1 MMRTSQMALKKQL
14 AYGTALSLMGG
25 FAAPAMAQTDESQS
39 RISSGNEDIIVTARK
54 VTERLQE
61 TPVAVTAIGADRLER
76 IGATDISDLSGRAP
90 NVTINTI
97 GNFGS
102 SVAVF
107 IRGIGN
113 GDPDSTVD
121 PSVGIYVDGV
131 YIPRTA
137 NSSLDLFDVEQVEI
151 LRGPQ
156 GTLFGRNTTGGAVN
170 YRTKRPTGNF
180 DIRGAVTLGDFG
192 QREIRFAAETPLI
205 DGVLAFKVAAFS
217 QHLDGYYLNTFTG
230 IPGRRNPTS
239 AGESNTFTVR
249 PSLLFTPTDN
259 FELTI
264 IGEYSRERSENLPS
278 INVTPPNKLLQIF
291 YNVPSFGRDENVRA
305 FAFNV
310 PGQSDVD
317 IWGVTAEANWDIGPG
332 TLTSISNY
340 RETTKDINNNDT
352 DGTTAGFFETLRS
365 QPHEQ
370 YSSELRYNT
379 NVTDDL
385 NIIAG
390 LYYFHQEYFLRRDT
404 FLNIFNGPT
413 TARNNAITGQEHEN
427 FAIFAQAEYNITPEL
442 RVSLGGRYTKE
453 KKDFFATLFTPFP
466 NLGPVF
472 ELDEKWSNFGP
483 SVGIDYQASDD
494 ILIYAKYSKGFK
506 SGGFNGRGGT
516 PGALGPFDEES
527 VNAFEGGV
535 KADWFD
541 NRLRTNLAV
550 YYNKYKDLQRTVIRS
565 LAGQTGGNN
574 QETVTDNAASAT
586 VKGFELEVSA
596 VPIDGLNLDFSAG
609 YNNASYDEYF
619 ADLNGDTIVTDNSN
633 QDISRA
639 PKWTLGGGISY
650 AADLGGAGVLTFRG
664 DWTHVGKQN
673 LLTSGA
679 LDGRIPSYDVIDASV
694 RWDMPGDQAYVT
706 IFVKN
711 LNNELY
717 EVSYTPVG
725 GLFDFHNI
733 SPPRRWGVT
742 LGFDM

>member
-1 MMRTSQMALKKQL
+1 MRVFLTKFRRHL
-14 AYGTALSLMGG
+14 AIGTAVGAIGG
-25 FAAPAMAQTDESQS
+25 LTAPAMAQSDEPDS
-39 RISSGNEDIIVTARK
+39 RISTGNTEIVVTARK
-54 VTERLQE
+54 KTERLQE
-61 TPVAVTAIGADRLER
+61 APVAVTALGGESLER
-76 IGATDISDLSGRAP
+76 INATDLSDLSGRAP

-180 DIRGAVTLGDFG
+180 DIRGAVTLGDYG
-192 QREIRFAAETPLI
+192 QRDIRFAAETPLI
-205 DGVLAFKVAAFS
+205 EDVLAFKVAAFS
-217 QHLDGYYLNTFTG
+217 QHLDGFYTNTFTG
-230 IPGRRNPTS
+230 IPGRRGPTS
-239 AGESNTFTVR
+239 AGESNTFTFR

-278 INVTPPNKLLQIF
+278 INVSPPNQLLQIF

-310 PGQSDVD
+310 PGRSDIDV
-317 IWGVTAEANWDIGPG
+317 WGVTAEANWQIGPG
-332 TLTSISNY
+332 TLTSVSNY

-352 DGTTAGFFETLRS
+352 DGTTAPFFETLRD

-370 YSSELRYNT
+370 YSSELRYNAD
-379 NVTDDL
+379 VTDDL

-390 LYYFHQEYFLRRDT
+390 LYYFRQKYFLRRDT
-404 FLNIFNGPT
+404 FLNVTNGPV
-413 TARNNAITGQEHEN
+413 TARNNAITGQTHKN
-427 FAIFAQAEYNITPEL
+427 FAIFGQAEYNITPEL
-442 RVSLGGRYTKE
+442 RVSLGGRFTTE

-466 NLGPVF
+466 TLGPVF
-472 ELDEKWSNFGP
+472 ELDESWSNFGP
-483 SVGIDYQASDD
+483 SVGVDYQASDD
-494 ILIYAKYSKGFK
+494 ILIYAKYSRGFK

-527 VNAFEGGV
+527 VDAFEGGI
-535 KADWFD
+535 KADWLD
-541 NRLRTNLAV
+541 NRLRTNLSV
-550 YYNKYKDLQRTVIRS
+550 YYNKYDDLQRTVIRS
-565 LAGQTGGNN
+565 LQNQTGGNN

-596 VPIDGLNLDFSAG
+596 VPVDGLNLDFAVG
-609 YNNASYDEYF
+609 YNNASYDEYL
-619 ADLNGDTIVTDNSN
+619 ADLNGDGIITDNSDR
-633 QDISRA
+633 DISRA

-650 AADLGGAGVLTFRG
+650 AADLGDAGLLTFRG
-664 DWTHVGKQN
+664 DWTHVGSQN
-673 LLTSGA
+673 LLTAGTPN
-679 LDGRIPSYDVIDASV
+679 GRISSYDVVDASV
-694 RWDMPGDQAYVT
+694 KWDVPGDQFYVS

-711 LNNELY
+711 LTDELY
-717 EVSYTPVG
+717 EVSFTPVG
-725 GLFDFHNI
+725 SLFSFHNI

>member
-1 MMRTSQMALKKQL
+1 MARYEALKRQLGYGMALGL
-14 AYGTALSLMGG
+14 AAGL
-25 FAAPAMAQTDESQS
+25 AAPAMAQDDQATSKVS
-39 RISSGNEDIIVTARK
+39 TGNEIITVTARK
-54 VTERLQE
+54 KTERLQE
-61 TPVAVTAIGADRLER
+61 APVAVTAIGSDRLER

-180 DIRGAVTLGDFG
+180 DIRGAITLGDYG
-192 QREIRFAAETPLI
+192 QRDIKFAAETPLI
-205 DGVLAFKVAAFS
+205 DDVLSVKVAAFS

-230 IPGRRNPTS
+230 IPGRRAPTS
-239 AGESNTFTVR
+239 AGESNTFTFR
-249 PSLLFTPTDN
+249 PSILFTPTDN

-278 INVTPPNKLLQIF
+278 INVSPPNQLLQVF

-310 PGQSDVD
+310 PGRSDIDV
-317 IWGVTAEANWDIGPG
+317 WGVTAEANWDIGPG
-332 TLTSISNY
+332 TLTSVSNY

-352 DGTTAGFFETLRS
+352 DGTTAPFFETLRD

-370 YSSELRYNT
+370 YSSELRYNA

-390 LYYFHQEYFLRRDT
+390 LYYFRQKYFLRRDT
-404 FLNIFNGPT
+404 FLNVTNGPV
-413 TARNNAITGQEHEN
+413 TARNNAITGQTHKN
-427 FAIFAQAEYNITPEL
+427 FAIFGQAEYNVTPEL
-442 RVSLGGRYTKE
+442 RVSLGGRFTTE

-466 NLGPVF
+466 TLGPVF
-472 ELDEKWSNFGP
+472 NLDESWSNFGP
-483 SVGIDYQASDD
+483 SVGIDYQPNDN
-494 ILIYAKYSKGFK
+494 ILLYAKYSKGFK

-527 VNAFEGGV
+527 VNAFEGGI
-535 KADWFD
+535 KADWLD

-550 YYNKYKDLQRTVIRS
+550 YYNKYDDLQRTVIRT
-565 LAGQTGGNN
+565 LTAQTGGNN
-574 QETVTDNAASAT
+574 QETVTDNAASAS

-596 VPIDGLNLDFSAG
+596 VPVDGLNLDFSAG
-609 YNNASYDEYF
+609 YNNASYDEYN
-619 ADLNGDTIVTDNSN
+619 ADLNGDGIVTDNSDR
-633 QDISRA
+633 DISRA
-639 PKWTLGGGISY
+639 PRWTLGGGVSY
-650 AADLGGAGVLTFRG
+650 AADLGGAGLLTFRG

-673 LLTSGA
+673 LLTAGTPN
-679 LDGRIPSYDVIDASV
+679 GRISSYDVIDASV
-694 RWDMPGDQAYVT
+694 RWDLPGDQAYVT
-706 IFVKN
+706 VFVKN
-711 LNNELY
+711 LNDELY
-717 EVSYTPVG
+717 EVSFTPVG
-725 GLFDFHNI
+725 GLFSFHNI
-733 SPPRRWGVT
+733 SPPRRWGIT

>member
-1 MMRTSQMALKKQL
+1 MMTGCKAFRRQL
-14 AYGTALSLMGG
+14 GFGTAIGLAVGL
-25 FAAPAMAQTDESQS
+25 AVPAMAQDDQATSKVS
-39 RISSGNEDIIVTARK
+39 TGNEIITVTARK
-54 VTERLQE
+54 KTERLQE
-61 TPVAVTAIGADRLER
+61 APVAVTAIGSDRLER
-76 IGATDISDLSGRAP
+76 IGATDIADLSGRAP

-102 SVAVF
+102 SAAVF

-180 DIRGAVTLGDFG
+180 DIRGAITLGDYG
-192 QREIRFAAETPLI
+192 QRDIKFAAETPLI
-205 DGVLAFKVAAFS
+205 DDVLSVKVAAFS

-230 IPGRRNPTS
+230 IPGRRAPTS
-239 AGESNTFTVR
+239 AGKSNTFTFR
-249 PSLLFTPTDN
+249 PSILFTPTDN

-278 INVTPPNKLLQIF
+278 INVSPPNQLLQVF

-310 PGQSDVD
+310 PGRSDIDV
-317 IWGVTAEANWDIGPG
+317 WGVTAEANWDIGPG
-332 TLTSISNY
+332 TLTSVSNY

-352 DGTTAGFFETLRS
+352 DGTTAPFFETLRD

-370 YSSELRYNT
+370 YSSELRYNA

-390 LYYFHQEYFLRRDT
+390 LYYFRQKYFLRRDT
-404 FLNIFNGPT
+404 FLNVTNGPV
-413 TARNNAITGQEHEN
+413 TARNNAITGQTHKN
-427 FAIFAQAEYNITPEL
+427 FAIFGQAEYNVTPEL
-442 RVSLGGRYTKE
+442 RISLGGRFTTE

-466 NLGPVF
+466 TLGPVF
-472 ELDEKWSNFGP
+472 TLDESWSNFGP
-483 SVGIDYQASDD
+483 SVGIDYQPDD
-494 ILIYAKYSKGFK
+494 NILLYAKYSKGFK

-527 VNAFEGGV
+527 VNAFEGGI
-535 KADWFD
+535 KADWLD

-550 YYNKYKDLQRTVIRS
+550 YYNKYDDLQRTVIRT
-565 LAGQTGGNN
+565 LTGQTGGNN
-574 QETVTDNAASAT
+574 QETVTDNAASAS

-596 VPIDGLNLDFSAG
+596 VPVDGLNLDFSAG
-609 YNNASYDEYF
+609 YNNASYDEYN
-619 ADLNGDTIVTDNSN
+619 ADLNGDGIVTDNSDR
-633 QDISRA
+633 DISRA
-639 PKWTLGGGISY
+639 PRWTLGGGVSY
-650 AADLGGAGVLTFRG
+650 AADLGGAGLLTFRG

-673 LLTSGA
+673 LLTAGTPN
-679 LDGRIPSYDVIDASV
+679 GRISSYDVIDASV
-694 RWDMPGDQAYVT
+694 RWDLPGDQAYVT
-706 IFVKN
+706 VFVKN
-711 LNNELY
+711 LNDELY
-717 EVSYTPVG
+717 EVSFTPVG
-725 GLFDFHNI
+725 GLFSFHNI
-733 SPPRRWGVT
+733 SPPRRWGITV
-742 LGFDM
+742 GFDM

>member
-1 MMRTSQMALKKQL
+1 MGASLRILKRQL
-14 AYGTALSLMGG
+14 AYGTALGLMGG
-25 FAAPAMAQTDESQS
+25 VAAPALAQDQES
-39 RISSGNEDIIVTARK
+39 SSKVSTGNAEIIVTARK
-54 VTERLQE
+54 KTERLQE
-61 TPVAVTAIGADRLER
+61 APVAVTAIGADRLDR

-170 YRTKRPTGNF
+170 YRTKRPTGQF
-180 DIRGAVTLGDFG
+180 DIRGQVTLGDFG
-192 QREIRFAAETPLI
+192 QRDIKFAAETPLI
-205 DGVLAFKVAAFS
+205 DDVLSVKVAAFS

-239 AGESNTFTVR
+239 AGKSNTFTFR
-249 PSLLFTPTDN
+249 PSILFTPTDN

-291 YNVPSFGRDENVRA
+291 YNVPSFARTDDVRA

-310 PGQSDVD
+310 PGQSDID
-317 IWGVTAEANWDIGPG
+317 IWGVTVEANWEIGPG

-352 DGTTAGFFETLRS
+352 DGTTAPFFETLRD

-370 YSSELRYNT
+370 YSSELRYNA

-390 LYYFHQEYFLRRDT
+390 LYYFQQEYFLRRDT
-404 FLNIFNGPT
+404 FLNVTNGPT
-413 TARNNAITGQEHEN
+413 TARNNAITGQTHKN
-427 FAIFAQAEYNITPEL
+427 FAVFAQAEYNITPEL

-453 KKDFFATLFTPFP
+453 KKDFFATFFTPFP
-466 NLGPVF
+466 NLGPITR
-472 ELDEKWSNFGP
+472 LDDTWSNFGP

-494 ILIYAKYSKGFK
+494 VLLYAKYSKGFK

-541 NRLRTNLAV
+541 NRLRTNVAV
-550 YYNKYKDLQRTVIRS
+550 YYNKYTDLQRTVIRT
-565 LAGQTGGNN
+565 LAGQIGGNN

-609 YNNASYDEYF
+609 YNNASYDEYL
-619 ADLNGDTIVTDNSN
+619 ADLNGDTMITDNS
-633 QDISRA
+633 DLEISRA

-650 AADLGGAGVLTFRG
+650 AADLGGAGILTFRG

-673 LLTSGA
+673 LLVTGA
-679 LDGRIPSYDVIDASV
+679 LDGRIPAYDVIDASI
-694 RWDMPGDQAYVT
+694 RWDLPGDQAYVN

-711 LNNELY
+711 LNKELY

-725 GLFDFHNI
+725 TLFDFHNI
-733 SPPRRWGVT
+733 SPPRRWGIT
-742 LGFDM
+742 LGFDL

>member
-1 MMRTSQMALKKQL
+1 MRSTFRGFKRQL
-14 AYGTALSLMGG
+14 AIGAAVGAIGG
-25 FAAPAMAQTDESQS
+25 FATPSLAQDADKSS
-39 RISSGNEDIIVTARK
+39 KISSGNEEILVTARK

-61 TPVAVTAIGADRLER
+61 SPVAVTAIGADRLER
-76 IGATDISDLSGRAP
+76 IGATDLSDLSGRAP

-102 SVAVF
+102 SISVF

-131 YIPRTA
+131 YLPRTA

-156 GTLFGRNTTGGAVN
+156 GVLFGRNTTGGAIN
-170 YRTKRPTGNF
+170 YRTKRPTGQF
-180 DIRGAVTLGDFG
+180 DMRGSITLGDFG
-192 QREIRFAAETPLI
+192 QRDIRFAAETPLI
-205 DGVLAFKVAAFS
+205 DDVLAVKVAAFS

-230 IPGRRNPTS
+230 IPGRRNATS
-239 AGESNTFTVR
+239 AGMSNTFTFR
-249 PSLLFTPTDN
+249 PSLRFTPTDN
-259 FELTI
+259 FDLTI

-278 INVTPPNKLLQIF
+278 INVSTPNQLLQRF
-291 YNVPSFGRDENVRA
+291 YGVPSFQRGQEVRA
-305 FAFNV
+305 FAWNV

-317 IWGVTAEANWDIGPG
+317 VWGVTAEANWEIGPG

-352 DGTTAGFFETLRS
+352 DGTTAGFFETLRD
-365 QPHEQ
+365 QPHKQ
-370 YSSELRYNT
+370 HSSELRYNAP
-379 NVTDDL
+379 VTDDL

-390 LYYFHQEYFLRRDT
+390 LYYFKQKYFLRRDT
-404 FLNIFNGPT
+404 FLNVTNGPT
-413 TARNNAITGQEHEN
+413 TSHTNAITGQTHDN
-427 FAIFAQAEYNITPEL
+427 FAIFGQAEYNVTPEL
-442 RVSLGGRYTKE
+442 RVSLGGRYTTE

-466 NLGPVF
+466 NLGPVYT
-472 ELDEKWSNFGP
+472 LSKKWSNFGP
-483 SVGIDYQASDD
+483 AAGIDYEVNDN
-494 ILIYAKYSKGFK
+494 IMIYAKYSKGFK

-527 VNAFEGGV
+527 VDAFEGGI
-535 KADWFD
+535 KADWLD

-550 YYNKYKDLQRTVIRS
+550 YYNKYDDLQRTVIRT
-565 LAGQTGGNN
+565 LVGGAGGNN

-586 VKGFELEVSA
+586 VQGFELEVSA
-596 VPIDGLNLDFSAG
+596 VPINGLDIDFSAG
-609 YNNASYDEYF
+609 YNNAKYDEYM
-619 ADLNGDTIVTDNSN
+619 ADLNGDGIITDNSN
-633 QDISRA
+633 QEISRA
-639 PKWTLGGGISY
+639 PKWTLGGGASY
-650 AADLGGAGVLTFRG
+650 AADLGGAGILTFRG

-673 LLTSGA
+673 ILTTGA

-694 RWDMPGDQAYVT
+694 RWDIPGDQAYVT

-711 LNNELY
+711 LNK
-717 EVSYTPVG
+717 EVYQASYTPVG
-725 GLFDFHNI
+725 GLFAFTNI
-733 SPPRRWGVT
+733 SPPRRWGIT